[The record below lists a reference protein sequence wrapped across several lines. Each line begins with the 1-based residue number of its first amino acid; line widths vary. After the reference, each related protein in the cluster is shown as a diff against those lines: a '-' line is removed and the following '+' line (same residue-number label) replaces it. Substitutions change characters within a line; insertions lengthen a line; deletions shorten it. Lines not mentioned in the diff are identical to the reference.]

1 MTRTSRFS
9 ALIITSAV
17 ALSAPVFA
25 YPAGTS
31 LEVTANAQIVT
42 SKTFNIN
49 VANIAPGQKC
59 TVLFNKK
66 KTSCTTAGNATSKS
80 LTLNTPSTKGRF
92 KIIATVPT
100 DGEDGR
106 SDSSVI
112 YVASLR
118 APAASKVGRTAVFS
132 ASFLPEGTE
141 VALFVNGVYSGS
153 EYADEDGKAAGSKL
167 EWVPNAKGNKVVTI
181 KADGNVIFSKVYKVS
196 K

>member
-9 ALIITSAV
+9 ALIVTATV
-17 ALSAPVFA
+17 ALASPVFA

-31 LEVTANAQIVT
+31 LEVSATAQIVT
-42 SKTFNIN
+42 ANTFSIN
-49 VANIAPGQKC
+49 VSNIAPGERC

-66 KTSCTTAGNATSKS
+66 KTSCTTTGGATNKS

-112 YVASLR
+112 YVASYR
-118 APAASKVGRTAVFS
+118 APAAAKVGRTAAFS

-141 VALFVNGVYSGS
+141 VALFVNSVYSGS
-153 EYADEDGKAAGSKL
+153 EYADENGKASGSEL
-167 EWVPNAKGNKVVTI
+167 EWVPSVKGNRSIVM
-181 KADGNVIFSKVYKVS
+181 KADGYVIFSKTYKVA

>member
-1 MTRTSRFS
+1 
-9 ALIITSAV
+9 
-17 ALSAPVFA
+17 
-25 YPAGTS
+25 
-31 LEVTANAQIVT
+31 VT

-80 LTLNTPSTKGRF
+80 LTLSTPSTKGRF

-100 DGEDGR
+100 DGADGR
-106 SDSSVI
+106 SDASVI

-132 ASFLPEGTE
+132 GSFLPEGAE
-141 VALFVNGVYSGS
+141 VALYVDGTYRGS
-153 EYADEDGKAAGSKL
+153 EYADGDGKASGSQL
-167 EWVPNAKGNKVVTI
+167 EWTPGTKGNHSVVV
-181 KADGNVIFSKVYKVS
+181 KADGYVIFSKTYKVS